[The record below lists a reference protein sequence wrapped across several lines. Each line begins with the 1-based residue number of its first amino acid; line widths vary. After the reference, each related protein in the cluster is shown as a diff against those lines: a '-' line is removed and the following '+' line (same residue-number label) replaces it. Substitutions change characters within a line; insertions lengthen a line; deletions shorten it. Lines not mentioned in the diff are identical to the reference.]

1 MVKANSFIS
10 MSTGIKKIMRLA
22 IFSQGGTLAL
32 LYLHLE
38 SLFYGVRNVSRIRRK
53 GPPSFLTAKA
63 EDYTPSS

>member
-1 MVKANSFIS
+1 
-10 MSTGIKKIMRLA
+10 MRLA

-53 GPPSFLTAKA
+53 GPLLLLDCQSGGLHSIFINLASLRWRFCTV
-63 EDYTPSS
+63 

>member
-1 MVKANSFIS
+1 
-10 MSTGIKKIMRLA
+10 MRLA

>member
-1 MVKANSFIS
+1 
-10 MSTGIKKIMRLA
+10 MRLA

-53 GPPSFLTAKA
+53 GPSFLTAKA